1 LTVLSFSQGS
11 FAQTEGTETG
21 PECSNGIDDDGDG
34 FIDGDDLD
42 CTETGPECSNG
53 IDDDGDGFIDGDDFD
68 CAPLSLNNLTIEN
81 SIKIYPNPTHDI
93 LKIINYKEGLKIE
106 SVILYNIEGKV
117 IQLIPITNN
126 DEIEIDLSQF
136 ARHVYFLSIS
146 SNFGKINKLIIKK

>member
-1 LTVLSFSQGS
+1 M
-11 FAQTEGTETG
+11 
-21 PECSNGIDDDGDG
+21 
-34 FIDGDDLD
+34 
-42 CTETGPECSNG
+42 
-53 IDDDGDGFIDGDDFD
+53 
-68 CAPLSLNNLTIEN
+68 EN

-117 IQLIPITNN
+117 IQLISITNN

>member
-1 LTVLSFSQGS
+1 MDIFQIFKNMTTSIRLFVFLTVLSFSQGS

-34 FIDGDDLD
+34 FIDGDD
-42 CTETGPECSNG
+42 
-53 IDDDGDGFIDGDDFD
+53 FD
-68 CAPLSLNNLTIEN
+68 CAPLSLNNLTMEN